1 MFSSGKLCRAAAVWI
16 LVSIASA
23 TTAYARQS
31 TLPSPWVARDIG
43 APAIPGSTVFNAPAG
58 FTLTAAAEDIWGTS
72 DQFRFVYV
80 AVPGNVDVRARVT
93 AIDASSTW
101 SKGGVMIRASLSSA
115 AAHASAFV
123 SSANGLAFQRR
134 PAYGGLSLHTTGEL
148 AGPPRWVRLVRIG
161 SLVTSYS
168 SVDGVTWTKIGSET
182 IQLGSTAYVGIA
194 ATSHNAAAPATFTA
208 SQ

>member
-58 FTLTAAAEDIWGTS
+58 FTLTAAGEDIWGTS

-80 AVPGNVDVRARVT
+80 AVPGNVDVRA
-93 AIDASSTW
+93 
-101 SKGGVMIRASLSSA
+101 
-115 AAHASAFV
+115 HASAIV